1 MKKKLMRSTDE
12 KMVAGVAG
20 GVADYLQI
28 DPVIVRLVFALAIL
42 TNPPAG
48 LLVYILLALI
58 MPRDED
64 AKSSGVL
71 NPFDDDE
78 IVIKNG

>member
-1 MKKKLMRSTDE
+1 MKKQLMRSTNE

-20 GVADYLQI
+20 GVAEYLQV

-48 LLVYILLALI
+48 LLIYLLLALI
-58 MPRDED
+58 MPQSEG
-64 AKSSGVL
+64 AAEELL
-71 NPFDDDE
+71 NPFDDEE